1 MNTEPILPQAGLGA
15 TLRALR
21 QARQVELGEV
31 SARLKF
37 SVRQLQALE
46 DEDWATLPSGLPL
59 RGMVKNYGR
68 FLETDTAALLVMLD
82 AQTGAVSAQPAHV
95 ETPASLADADASSYA
110 RHGGKPWVWMLL
122 ILVVLIAVCTYAV
135 ERGWVPES
143 WLVFD
148 WLRAS
153 NA

>member
-1 MNTEPILPQAGLGA
+1 MNTEPILPQTGLGA

-21 QARQVELGEV
+21 QARQVELSEV

-46 DEDWATLPSGLPL
+46 DEDWANLPTGLPL

-68 FLETDTAALLVMLD
+68 FLETDTTAVLTMLD
-82 AQTGAVSAQPAHV
+82 AQTGSMSAQPAHV
-95 ETPASLADADASSYA
+95 ETPASLADADVSSYA

-122 ILVVLIAVCTYAV
+122 IVVVLLAVCAYAV